1 MQTGI
6 HIDGS
11 SNIKEAAK
19 PLADAI
25 LSILAAN
32 AEQETIRHALTV
44 FQQGVSFNHASV
56 CHNVIDARTLEPYP
70 TR

>member
-11 SNIKEAAK
+11 SNIKDAAK

-25 LSILAAN
+25 ISIMAAN

-44 FQQGVSFNHASV
+44 FQQGVSINYATVSN
-56 CHNVIDARTLEPYP
+56 CTIDARSIEPYP